1 MRFFAT
7 VLSTV
12 EMRKALHSL
21 EIGEVETSLDLGLVE
36 AAAEFAYGLY
46 TSLVT
51 SVQHD
56 YAGKFRAVTRAPDGE
71 RMHYRNAFREQN
83 LNFKLVAGRQ
93 EDLKPFIERRS
104 ESQWRLNFK
113 SWVVTKA
120 LNSALLIDAYELGMW
135 DLPRF
140 QLCPPVANRANYIHW
155 LEDLLLQSRPSGVAE
170 TGASVRGLDVGVGAS
185 CVFPLL
191 GASINGWS
199 FVGVDIVDIALSS
212 AIKNVRNNPRIA
224 GLIEIRDGRMSEVIP
239 SRNLSKFNTL
249 LGVKNEEQ
257 FSFCMCNPPFFD
269 LIQDAK
275 LNPGT
280 NFGGT
285 TYEMC
290 HPGGEEAFTQRIF
303 DESLVL
309 RERVHWYTT
318 MCGKKR
324 TLRKI
329 LHLLEVARVPT
340 IRTTRFL
347 QGRTTRW
354 GIAWSFSSQ
363 PRLQELVLPLQSKIK
378 DVHGD

>member
-1 MRFFAT
+1 MRIFAS

-113 SWVVTKA
+113 SWVVTRA

-329 LHLLEVARVPT
+329 LQLLE
-340 IRTTRFL
+340 
-347 QGRTTRW
+347 
-354 GIAWSFSSQ
+354 
-363 PRLQELVLPLQSKIK
+363 LPFDHQIF
-378 DVHGD
+378 

>member
-1 MRFFAT
+1 
-7 VLSTV
+7 
-12 EMRKALHSL
+12 
-21 EIGEVETSLDLGLVE
+21 
-36 AAAEFAYGLY
+36 
-46 TSLVT
+46 
-51 SVQHD
+51 
-56 YAGKFRAVTRAPDGE
+56 
-71 RMHYRNAFREQN
+71 MHYRNAFREQN

-113 SWVVTKA
+113 SWVVTRA

-318 MCGKKR
+318 MCGKMR

-363 PRLQELVLPLQSKIK
+363 PRLQELALPLQSKIK
-378 DVHGD
+378 DVHGE

>member
-113 SWVVTKA
+113 SWVVTRA

-275 LNPGT
+275 LNPAT
-280 NFGGT
+280 HFGGT

-303 DESLVL
+303 YESLVL

-363 PRLQELVLPLQSKIK
+363 PRLQELALPLQSKIK
-378 DVHGD
+378 DVHGE

>member
-113 SWVVTKA
+113 SWVVTRA

>member
-36 AAAEFAYGLY
+36 AAAEFACGLY

-113 SWVVTKA
+113 SWVVTRA

-363 PRLQELVLPLQSKIK
+363 PRLQELALPLQSKIK

>member
-1 MRFFAT
+1 MRILAS

-113 SWVVTKA
+113 SWVVTRA

-363 PRLQELVLPLQSKIK
+363 PRLQELALPLQSKIK